1 MYHGRPLDSRPQ
13 SARAGAEPPEDCPV
27 PLPAPR
33 SLPIIEVSR
42 GRVRAWAA
50 RPASWYSGAIAA
62 RELLA
67 VTLRDLIA
75 FSLLTPGRLR
85 AAAFAE
91 VPTFTSDHVP
101 GSSLLERLVSFIEP
115 GEASPSRRAAEL
127 VSRADDLLAAA
138 TRAGAEPIGW
148 PDARYPAQLR
158 TIADPPP
165 GLWVRGDPACLSA
178 RAVAIVGSRAA
189 SAYGLS
195 VAERLSFDLAASGVT
210 IVSGLARGCDG
221 AAHEGALEAGGRTVG
236 VVGCGPD
243 VVYPAEHRNLYGRV
257 VRQGA
262 VVSELGPGAPPLPY
276 HFPWRNRIIS
286 GLSAAVVI
294 VEASERSGSLITAGC
309 ALEQGREVMAVPGN
323 VLTQR
328 HVGSHRL
335 LADGARLVQSARD
348 VLEEL
353 GWDAAPTTPAGVSGA
368 RREELREPLLA
379 HLPPGEDCDVDQLA
393 TRSGLSAATIL
404 HDLTRLELDG
414 VVRRTGAGRFV
425 RISR

>member
-1 MYHGRPLDSRPQ
+1 M
-13 SARAGAEPPEDCPV
+13 
-27 PLPAPR
+27 
-33 SLPIIEVSR
+33 
-42 GRVRAWAA
+42 
-50 RPASWYSGAIAA
+50 
-62 RELLA
+62 
-67 VTLRDLIA
+67 TLRDLIA
-75 FSLLTPGRLR
+75 VSLLPPGRLR
-85 AAAFAE
+85 SAVLAE
-91 VPTFTSDHVP
+91 LPTFTSDHVP

-115 GEASPSRRAAEL
+115 GEASPARRAAEL
-127 VSRADDLLAAA
+127 LARVDDLLAAA
-138 TRAGAEPIGW
+138 ARAGTEPIAST
-148 PDARYPAQLR
+148 DARYPAQLR

-165 GLWVRGDPACLSA
+165 VLWVRGEPACLSL

-195 VAERLSFDLAASGVT
+195 VARRLAFDLAASGV
-210 IVSGLARGCDG
+210 IVVSGLARGCDG
-221 AAHEGALEAGGRTVG
+221 AAHEGALEAGGQTVG

-262 VVSELGPGAPPLPY
+262 VVSELGPGTPPLPH

-294 VEASERSGSLITAGC
+294 VEASEKSGSLITAAC

-323 VLTQR
+323 VLTER

-335 LADGARLVQSARD
+335 LTDGARLVQSARD

-353 GWDAAPTTPAGVSGA
+353 GWDSGPTGPPGVSGA

-393 TRSGLSAATIL
+393 ARSGLPAAAIL
-404 HDLTRLELDG
+404 HDLTRLELNG
-414 VVRRTGAGRFV
+414 AVRRTGAGRFV
-425 RISR
+425 RVTR

>member
-1 MYHGRPLDSRPQ
+1 
-13 SARAGAEPPEDCPV
+13 
-27 PLPAPR
+27 
-33 SLPIIEVSR
+33 
-42 GRVRAWAA
+42 
-50 RPASWYSGAIAA
+50 
-62 RELLA
+62 

-75 FSLLTPGRLR
+75 FSLLPPGRAR
-85 AAAFAE
+85 AAALADL
-91 VPTFTSDHVP
+91 PTFTSDHVP
-101 GSSLLERLVSFIEP
+101 GSSLLERLVSFIES
-115 GEASPSRRAAEL
+115 GEASPARRAAEL
-127 VSRADDLLAAA
+127 LVRVDDLLAAA
-138 TRAGAEPIGW
+138 ARTGAEPIGW
-148 PDARYPAQLR
+148 LDARYPPQLR

-165 GLWVRGDPACLSA
+165 LLWVRGDPTCLSL

-189 SAYGLS
+189 SVYGLS
-195 VAERLSFDLAASGVT
+195 VAQRLAFDLAASGVT
-210 IVSGLARGCDG
+210 VVSGLARGCDG

-262 VVSELGPGAPPLPY
+262 VVSELGPGTPPLPH

-294 VEASERSGSLITAGC
+294 VEASERSGSLITAEC
-309 ALEQGREVMAVPGN
+309 ALEQGRDVMAVPGN
-323 VLTQR
+323 VLTER

-353 GWDAAPTTPAGVSGA
+353 GWDAATTKPARA
-368 RREELREPLLA
+368 PETRREELCEPLLA

-393 TRSGLSAATIL
+393 ARSGLPAATIL
-404 HDLTRLELDG
+404 RDLTRLELDG
-414 VVRRTGAGRFV
+414 AVRRTGAGRFV
-425 RISR
+425 RVSR